1 MKQSITRFLDRMP
14 YIRGLRKQV
23 EDLHRQ
29 TEDLHRQVEKQGLF
43 PAGHYFSPIPDQE
56 EVLTYIASRK
66 DPMHTNDLD
75 GIDLSRESQLGLLN
89 EYVTFYKDL
98 PFPEQQKPD
107 FRYYYQND
115 WYSYADAIF
124 LYSFLRKN
132 QPRRIVEIGSGFSS
146 AVMLD
151 TVERFFSRRPEMI
164 FIEPYPDRLRS
175 LLRTNDENQVAIIEK
190 KIQEV
195 PSEIFSSLEA
205 GDFLF
210 IDSSHVLKCNSD
222 VQLLLFEILPHL
234 PAGVFV
240 HFHDV
245 FYPFEYP
252 SAWLREG
259 RYWNEN
265 YFLRA
270 FLSYNCEWDVYFFNT
285 YAAFA
290 FNDFIQEK
298 MPLCTRNPGGSLY
311 LRRKMKD

>member
-1 MKQSITRFLDRMP
+1 M
-14 YIRGLRKQV
+14 
-23 EDLHRQ
+23 
-29 TEDLHRQVEKQGLF
+29 
-43 PAGHYFSPIPDQE
+43 
-56 EVLTYIASRK
+56 
-66 DPMHTNDLD
+66 
-75 GIDLSRESQLGLLN
+75 
-89 EYVTFYKDL
+89 TFYKDL

-132 QPRRIVEIGSGFSS
+132 QPGRIVEIGSGFSS

-151 TVERFFSRRPEMI
+151 TVERFFSRRPAMT
-164 FIEPYPDRLRS
+164 FIEPYPERLKS
-175 LLRTNDENQVAIIEK
+175 LLRREDENQVAIMER

-195 PSEIFSSLEA
+195 PSEIFSSLEP

-222 VQLLLFEILPHL
+222 VQLLLFDVLPHL
-234 PAGVFV
+234 APGVFV

-252 SAWLREG
+252 SAWLKEG

-270 FLSYNCEWDVYFFNT
+270 FLSYNCEWDIYFFNT

-290 FNDFIQEK
+290 FNDFLHEK
-298 MPLCTRNPGGSLY
+298 MPLCARNPGGSLY
-311 LRRKMKD
+311 LRRKMKE